1 MPGKHAARQGRALR
15 PRLTFPAAT
24 SVGAHRSPGG
34 GSQVGR
40 GSSLAAIGLTGTLAL
55 TLGGVAVGD
64 EDQPTISRDDVAVLP
79 GTSNGSSTVGFMDP
93 LRRVSETLEAA
104 EVNGEE
110 GAAEP
115 AEVYRPRHRAESTE
129 AAPGSRDQADSHGTG
144 TNGTPDGDT
153 SSAGDEPGTARSAT
167 AAVVDTVRRT
177 ADRAPDQADALAD
190 PLVDVTDESLS
201 GAADIVDGLLP

>member
-24 SVGAHRSPGG
+24 SVGAHRSSGG

-40 GSSLAAIGLTGTLAL
+40 GSSLAAIGMTGTLAL

-64 EDQPTISRDDVAVLP
+64 EDQPTISRDDFAILP
-79 GTSNGSSTVGFMDP
+79 ATSNGSSAVGFLDP
-93 LRRVSETLEAA
+93 LRRVSQTLDTA
-104 EVNGEE
+104 EVNGDES
-110 GAAEP
+110 AAEP

-129 AAPGSRDQADSHGTG
+129 AAPGTRDQADSHGAG
-144 TNGTPDGDT
+144 TNGTPGGDT

-167 AAVVDTVRRT
+167 DAVVDTVRKA
-177 ADRAPDQADALAD
+177 ADRAPDQSD
-190 PLVDVTDESLS
+190 PVVDPVVEAADESLS

>member
-129 AAPGSRDQADSHGTG
+129 AAPGSRDQAGSHGTG

-167 AAVVDTVRRT
+167 DAVVDTVRKA
-177 ADRAPDQADALAD
+177 ADPAPDQSD
-190 PLVDVTDESLS
+190 PVVDPVVEAADESLS

>member
-115 AEVYRPRHRAESTE
+115 AEVYRPRHRSESTE

-167 AAVVDTVRRT
+167 DAVVDTVRKA
-177 ADRAPDQADALAD
+177 ADPAPDQSD
-190 PLVDVTDESLS
+190 PVVDPVVEAADESLS

>member
-115 AEVYRPRHRAESTE
+115 AE

-167 AAVVDTVRRT
+167 DAVVDTVRKA
-177 ADRAPDQADALAD
+177 ADPAPDQSD
-190 PLVDVTDESLS
+190 PVVDPVVEAADESLS